1 MPPNP
6 WTKFSVGTPSTAN
19 NWTEPDCQPLV
30 TVSHVA
36 HVPIAVRIAE
46 DARLRADLVFDK
58 SKLNTERIRVV
69 WLSPNDWDGAGGF
82 RYGNVRFSYD
92 WVTLLGSKKAF
103 WVESIAYGVEACRI
117 LITETDYSSV
127 LDPYDP
133 TIGDGP
139 WWVDSKGQH
148 YWNGKFCL
156 EVMVEDDVLLT
167 GATKVDFVKHHEKR
181 CNVDYKTCTYCGW
194 TSDKA
199 GAEFLGL
206 LASAKSSLAL
216 PGLIEQHKKGMG
228 PSMGVDGAI
237 GTLSRRLNKIARSS
251 HGTVTAADVE
261 APALARALLR
271 TLADGALANERAA
284 LAAQFKSIA
293 DADAAVMKFVA
304 TALGLPNAAALDLF

>member
-6 WTKFSVGTPSTAN
+6 WTKFAVRPPSTAN
-19 NWTEPDCQPLV
+19 NWTIDCQPLV

-36 HVPIAVRIAE
+36 HVPIAVRIVE
-46 DARLRADLVFDK
+46 DARLRADLVFDD
-58 SKLNTERIRVV
+58 SKLNTKRIRVV
-69 WLSPNDWDGAGGF
+69 WMSPNDWDRPNGF

-92 WVTLLGSKKAF
+92 WATLLGSKKAF

-156 EVMVEDDVLLT
+156 EVMVEHDVLLT
-167 GATKVDFVKHHEKR
+167 GATKVDFVKHHGNQ

-216 PGLIEQHKKGMG
+216 PGLVEQHQKGAR
-228 PSMGVDGAI
+228 PSMAVHGAI
-237 GTLSRRLNKIARSS
+237 GTLSERLSEVACSR
-251 HGTVTAADVE
+251 HGTVAAADVE

-284 LAAQFKSIA
+284 LAAQFKDIA
-293 DADAAVMKFVA
+293 EADAAVMTFVA
-304 TALGLPNAAALDLF
+304 TALGLPNAKAFGCR